1 MLLLLAILAA
11 IFWLQPPWSY
21 LAVAGAAVYEVAE
34 LAAFVWYSRRRRAT
48 TGAEA
53 LPGSL
58 GIVVVPC
65 RPLGQIRVAGELWR
79 ARCVARAGDVV
90 IAEGE
95 TEQTILPKQ
104 VIAERIS
111 RAKLDSER

>member
-79 ARCVARAGDVV
+79 ARCEDGADPGQRVRVLRVDGLTLEVAAAAPSPAGGG
-90 IAEGE
+90 ARG
-95 TEQTILPKQ
+95 
-104 VIAERIS
+104 
-111 RAKLDSER
+111 